1 MGSEVT
7 LVVLTDAE
15 LLSAFFTLCK
25 DLWLD
30 PLEDADAR
38 ELLDGFDFIE
48 EDEDATEFED
58 FVRTEGVDALD
69 WEGDGRAISRR
80 RRGIAWNYFSF
91 PSSQHIYIL
100 PGVYILYHRQMG

>member
-1 MGSEVT
+1 MGIMGSEVT
-7 LVVLTDAE
+7 LLVLTDAE

-38 ELLDGFDFIE
+38 ELLDGFDWIV
-48 EDEDATEFED
+48 EDEDAAEFVD

-80 RRGIAWNYFSF
+80 RRGMAWNYITS
-91 PSSQHIYIL
+91 PYGQHIFIL
-100 PGVYILYHRQMG
+100 PGVYISCN